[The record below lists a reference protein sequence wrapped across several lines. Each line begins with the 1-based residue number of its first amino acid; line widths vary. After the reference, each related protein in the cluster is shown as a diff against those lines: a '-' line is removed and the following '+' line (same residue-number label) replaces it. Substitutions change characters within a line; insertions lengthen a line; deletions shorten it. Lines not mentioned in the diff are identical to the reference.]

1 MHDSKPLVFR
11 DVKDEYDAY
20 MKQADYFAGR
30 WNTRREFE
38 WRFLISLWTLL
49 VVGAGFLTGKG
60 QPWSSSWSC
69 VQYLADLVKIGV
81 PVYLH
86 WRWLRGVFGANDYD
100 KKKAH
105 AFQHKAERT
114 LTGRLSARQCFA
126 LVSVVLGTFF
136 NWSMNLPLSCAL
148 VLSLALL
155 VLYHLHFSPQV
166 NIFPAVVPAH
176 GNPSEL

>member
-1 MHDSKPLVFR
+1 MQDSKPLVFR

-69 VQYLADLVKIGV
+69 VQYLADLVKIRTGV
-81 PVYLH
+81 
-86 WRWLRGVFGANDYD
+86 GQCDAGA
-100 KKKAH
+100 A
-105 AFQHKAERT
+105 AT
-114 LTGRLSARQCFA
+114 
-126 LVSVVLGTFF
+126 
-136 NWSMNLPLSCAL
+136 
-148 VLSLALL
+148 
-155 VLYHLHFSPQV
+155 QV
-166 NIFPAVVPAH
+166 HQRDDAV
-176 GNPSEL
+176 

>member
-1 MHDSKPLVFR
+1 
-11 DVKDEYDAY
+11 

-38 WRFLISLWTLL
+38 WRFSISLWTLL

-100 KKKAH
+100 KKKVH

-114 LTGRLSARQCFA
+114 LTGRLSAEEK
-126 LVSVVLGTFF
+126 SDDIVLPWYPSYCDTLFD
-136 NWSMNLPLSCAL
+136 WSMNFQLCCTL
-148 VLSLALL
+148 VLSLVLV
-155 VLYHLHFSPQV
+155 VLYHLHLSPK
-166 NIFPAVVPAH
+166 
-176 GNPSEL
+176 

>member
-1 MHDSKPLVFR
+1 
-11 DVKDEYDAY
+11 

-60 QPWSSSWSC
+60 QPWSSSCSC

-114 LTGRLSARQCFA
+114 ILPTRWLLDERRAQYTFRYSWRVFLS
-126 LVSVVLGTFF
+126 
-136 NWSMNLPLSCAL
+136 
-148 VLSLALL
+148 
-155 VLYHLHFSPQV
+155 
-166 NIFPAVVPAH
+166 
-176 GNPSEL
+176 